1 MVNLKSNICIFL
13 TNVYLYIYAFKN
25 IVIIVKDVLFLKN
38 ILIFVTDVP
47 RVLSCQIGFR
57 NAS

>member
-1 MVNLKSNICIFL
+1 MHFSYECICI
-13 TNVYLYIYAFKN
+13 YIFKN

-38 ILIFVTDVP
+38 ILLFVTDVP
-47 RVLSCQIGFR
+47 RVLPYQIRFG

>member
-1 MVNLKSNICIFL
+1 MHFSYECICI
-13 TNVYLYIYAFKN
+13 YIFKN

-47 RVLSCQIGFR
+47 RVLPCQIGFR